1 MKKSYLS
8 FLILIG
14 WAIFSLLH
22 PPIITAVSISN
33 IKTPTTTPRVYEKY
47 EVQFDVNT
55 NARYPFFQY
64 DEFPPDGVEPKTGI
78 TVEAIINTP
87 SGQQR
92 RHPAFLMDEVSRSG
106 TETSPRFRETGKKY
120 WVLRFS
126 PLETGTHT
134 VTLSAKDAS
143 GTTTANVG
151 SFSAQAPVKPGYIR
165 QSSADSRYFE
175 YSNGQLYY
183 PLGPATNKDYSLYV
197 GTGINHY
204 RPWIAGTGAY
214 STNWARWIS
223 SHESLGNE
231 GFSSFLTPEHAAPGS
246 ELSQKMFYP
255 KAYRFWLTM
264 WMNEDKAAEIKPN
277 TTYKIVF
284 RAKTSGIIGPRVSGH
299 PYGLVIKFHGW
310 IDDANNPEV
319 FDDKVRNNF
328 RAFDHISSNQDWFT
342 IEKTFTTPSSIS
354 SDLSI
359 FLDNVTAGDA
369 YIDQLSIREVL
380 STGSLGG
387 EQIRNPKA
395 DMHTYV
401 DPRGA
406 ADIEYKIERAE
417 KYGIHYQVVVH
428 DKNDWIQKHLTTEG
442 KFVKPN
448 DINEKGDG
456 YYQPEDTKAR
466 WLLRQ
471 WYRYVIA
478 RYSYS
483 TAVFSWELNNE
494 GPPYDSNH
502 HNTAEAFAKYFSEND
517 THTHLKSTSFWC
529 CWVPNFFSD
538 NNKFPNI
545 GYGDIHE
552 YTGKHEVSGESY
564 TYDMAAWISRINE
577 VVSNSNIS
585 KPTILAESGITI
597 KDGWTPIEELKQPNP
612 GIWFHNYTWSQLHYG
627 GVSAPAYWY
636 DSHRE
641 IIDKKGIIK
650 AFHNFSKD
658 IELNKG
664 GYVNL
669 SPTISNAKLRVI
681 GQKNITKGK
690 AHLWV
695 QNTDYTWKKYMDGIR
710 TNYSG
715 TITINMGSGSKT
727 YTIETWNTWTGTIS
741 KTETKTSDGSGNLS
755 LSISS
760 LAETIAFK
768 ITGPGGPSPT
778 PTTAIKPGDANGDN
792 KVDDIDYGIWRTNYN
807 QTKSGGASIG
817 DFNNNGKVEGL
828 DYVIWRNNYG
838 K

>member
-8 FLILIG
+8 FLALIG

-33 IKTPTTTPRVYEKY
+33 IKTITTTPRVYEKY

-55 NARYPFFQY
+55 NAQFPFFEY
-64 DEFPPDGVEPKTGI
+64 DEAPPPGVNPKTGI

-87 SGQQR
+87 SGKQR

-151 SFSAQAPVKPGYIR
+151 SFSAQAPTKPGYITKAA
-165 QSSADSRYFE
+165 ADSRYFE
-175 YSNGQLYY
+175 YTNGSLYF
-183 PLGPATNKDYSLYV
+183 PLGPATSSDYSTYI

-223 SHESLGNE
+223 SAEKHGNE
-231 GFSSFLTPEHAAPGS
+231 GFSSRLLYTEKAPGS
-246 ELSQKMFYP
+246 ELSHEMFYP
-255 KAYRFWLTM
+255 EGFRLWITS
-264 WMNEDKAAEIKPN
+264 WTNRDKATEIKPN
-277 TTYKIVF
+277 TTYKVTL
-284 RAKTSGIIGPRVSGH
+284 RAKTTDIAGPRVSGH
-299 PYGLVIKFHGW
+299 PHGLVVKFHGW
-310 IDDANNPEV
+310 VDNANDPNT
-319 FDDKVRNNF
+319 FDSAVRNNF
-328 RAFDHISSNQDWFT
+328 RAFDHITANQNWFT
-342 IEKTFTTPSSIS
+342 LERTFTTPSSIS

-359 FLDNVTAGDA
+359 FLDNVTTGKA

-380 STGSLGG
+380 STGALGG
-387 EQIRNPKA
+387 EQIRNSKA

-406 ADIEYKIERAE
+406 ADIEYKVELAE
-417 KYGIHYQVVVH
+417 KYGIHYQLVVH
-428 DKNDWIQKHLTTEG
+428 DKNDWISNRIRGSDGAWVPLGTAG
-442 KFVKPN
+442 A
-448 DINEKGDG
+448 G
-456 YYQPEDTKAR
+456 YYLPENTKSR

-471 WYRYVIA
+471 WYRYLSA
-478 RYSYS
+478 RIGYS
-483 TAVFSWELNNE
+483 TAVFAWELNNE
-494 GPPYDSNH
+494 GTPDGVSHYQ
-502 HNTAEAFAKYFSEND
+502 TTQAFAKYFADND
-517 THTHLKSTSFWC
+517 THPHLASTSFWC
-529 CWVPNFFSD
+529 CWRPNFFGD
-538 NNKFPNI
+538 NVNYPNVA
-545 GYGDIHE
+545 YGDIHE
-552 YTGKHEVSGESY
+552 YTGKHEVSGSNFM
-564 TYDMAAWISRINE
+564 YDMAGWISRIND
-577 VVSNSNIS
+577 VVSNSNIG
-585 KPTILAESGITI
+585 KPTILAESGITAEG
-597 KDGWTPIEELKQPNP
+597 GWSPIEELKKSNP
-612 GIWFHNYTWSQLHYG
+612 GIWFHNYTWSQLHHG

-636 DSHRE
+636 SEHRE

-664 GYVNL
+664 GYANL
-669 SPTISNAKLRVI
+669 SPTVSNTKLRAI

-715 TITINMGSGSKT
+715 TITFNMGSGSKT

-828 DYVIWRNNYG
+828 DYVIWRNNVG